1 MINLLTPVSKLK
13 MKTTFTHI
21 LCFLIVVFAS
31 IRGVFVYH
39 LDFPSNITYPISA
52 LMILGLGVISL
63 IGLLS
68 SRLDV
73 PLVFFKNVVILNV
86 ICFIFLTFATFLIDL
101 ESGVITTTVL
111 TMFYFFLVFPT
122 VFVFLRCDDKLLD
135 GIVYIISFFTVVG
148 VYYFFNLG
156 VSAGFDAIKEA
167 HSIMRPGDF
176 RYSRVGINL
185 LPFGYAGSHHDT
197 ANILVMCG
205 IFFLSKFFICSHW
218 VKSLLYL
225 SCYFVI
231 LSAAILTGSGA
242 NVLVLLFMSTIG
254 LLYYVPKTLTT
265 MLVSFSLLL
274 GSLFLITLL
283 VPTEILNQ
291 LFKLGYVFEKL
302 NTVTIDS
309 ALWAGLDAQSIEDS
323 MLSVVFG
330 FGDTFNSPLSLSE
343 VAFIGILSKI
353 GLLPFIIFLSIGFS
367 PIYYVFVFRL
377 NRSRCIKILKSN
389 ITKNLTADF
398 IRDSRVQEFQIFML
412 AMPALAGF
420 LTLIHY
426 GSVLRITSIGLLCVL
441 LSIFFKE
448 YLKARKSIKS
458 YSLEKC

>member
-1 MINLLTPVSKLK
+1 MINLLTPVSNLQV
-13 MKTTFTHI
+13 KTTFAHI
-21 LCFLIVVFAS
+21 LCSFIVVFAS
-31 IRGVFVYH
+31 IRGLFVYH
-39 LDFPSNITYPISA
+39 LGFPSNITYSISA

-63 IGLLS
+63 MGLLS

-73 PLVFFKNVVILNV
+73 PLVFLKNVVILNV
-86 ICFIFLTFATFLIDL
+86 ICFIFLTLSYFLIGL
-101 ESGVITTTVL
+101 EAGVISKSML
-111 TMFYFFLVFPT
+111 SMFYFFLVFPT
-122 VFVFLRCDDKLLD
+122 VFVFLRCDAKLLD

-156 VSAGFDAIKEA
+156 LSGGYDAIKEA

-176 RYSRVGINL
+176 RYSRLGINL
-185 LPFGYAGSHHDT
+185 LPFGYSASHHDT

-205 IFFLSKFFICSHW
+205 IFFLSKFFICSHG

-225 SCYFVI
+225 CSYFVI
-231 LSAAILTGSGA
+231 LSAALLTGSAA
-242 NVLVLLFMSTIG
+242 NVLVLIFMSTVG
-254 LLYYVPKTLTT
+254 LLFYVQKSLTT

-274 GSLFLITLL
+274 GSLFLIILL
-283 VPTEILNQ
+283 VPTEILTQ
-291 LFKLGYVFEKL
+291 LFKLGYVFGKFDTETMDP
-302 NTVTIDS
+302 N
-309 ALWAGLDAQSIEDS
+309 LWAGLDAQSIEDS

-330 FGDTFNSPLSLSE
+330 FGETFNSPLSFSE
-343 VAFIGILSKI
+343 VGFLGILSRI
-353 GLLPFIIFLSIGFS
+353 GLLPFIIFMSIGFS
-367 PIYYVFVFRL
+367 PIYYFFVFRL
-377 NRSRCIKILKSN
+377 NRSRRIKILKSN
-389 ITKNLTADF
+389 ITKNLATDF
-398 IRDSRVQEFQIFML
+398 IRDSRVKKFQILML

-448 YLKARKSIKS
+448 YVKARKSIES